1 MVVVLCINTA
11 VGFLVGSSPILKW
24 PQLGIFVLAALILS
38 RVELLFITSLEI
50 FDPAM
55 RLSQMKEQY
64 ARLETLFVGKLSEV
78 ESRLRRI
85 ESHLNLQ

>member
-1 MVVVLCINTA
+1 VSEALLQAYIPSLATLI
-11 VGFLVGSSPILKW
+11 LVGVGIL
-24 PQLGIFVLAALILS
+24 FNNS
-38 RVELLFITSLEI
+38 RISDLNTNLNKRIDDLRADTNRQFTDL
-50 FDPAM
+50 
-55 RLSQMKEQY
+55 KEQY